1 MAQSCRIRAAALAA
15 FVFWLLPGCN
25 RSVGSSASDAD
36 RQTAIAL
43 KLAGIAYGEYLAA
56 NRGVPP
62 KDAAALR
69 KHIES
74 RLPDLR
80 ANGVTSADD
89 LLISPR
95 DGEPFVVIVGQRLA
109 TPDDT
114 EAPWALYEATGAGG
128 KRMIGSA
135 RGVVVELSPEEFA
148 QQLPGAE

>member
-1 MAQSCRIRAAALAA
+1 MAQSCRIRAAAIAA
-15 FVFWLLPGCN
+15 FASWLLAGCD
-25 RSVGSSASDAD
+25 RSIGSSVSDAD

-74 RLPDLR
+74 RLPDLQ
-80 ANGVTSADD
+80 ANGVTNADE
-89 LLISPR
+89 LLTSPR
-95 DGEPFVVIVGQRLA
+95 DGEPFVVITGQRLA
-109 TPDDT
+109 PPDDVD
-114 EAPWALYEATGAGG
+114 APWALYEATGNDG
-128 KRMIGSA
+128 KRMVGSA

-148 QQLPGAE
+148 KQVPGAE